1 MNPQSF
7 NIRITRED
15 ITLDEKI
22 ESLPSGPG
30 VYQHKDAEGKVLYVG
45 KAKSLRN
52 RVRQYFQKSR
62 SVDPRIEVML
72 SKATDLEIIV
82 TETEVEALILEANLI
97 KKLKP
102 RYNVSLKDDK
112 SYPYIVITNEPFPR
126 VFVTRQIRR
135 DGSRYFGPYTDVKNV
150 RAALKSVRDI
160 FMIRSCNYFI
170 DEESIRKRKIKV
182 CLDYHIKK
190 CEGPCEGLVSRERYN
205 AMIDQVAALLQGKT
219 ASLIESLS
227 GEMEQLAGQMKF
239 EEAALLRDRIKGL
252 QAYTEKQKVVDLD
265 RTDRDIIGFAVDGD
279 DACGVVFKLREGKM
293 IGRQH
298 YYMGNVDRKPAS
310 EVVETLLQQYYL
322 EADYI
327 PKEVLIPA
335 PIEDMEAL
343 QKWLSDRRGEQ
354 VIVAHPEE
362 GEEGKLVRLSNA
374 NAKYLLDELKVQKM
388 KRADY
393 IPHPVRSL
401 QRDLSLKELPR
412 KIECFDISNIQGTDS
427 VASMVVFVDGKPKKS
442 EYRKFKI
449 ASVAGPDD
457 FASMKE
463 VIRRRYSRLLEEH
476 QTLPDLIMVDGGK
489 GQLSSA
495 VEVLDSLGIHNQ
507 CIIGL
512 AKRLEE
518 VFLPGKGEPELIAK
532 NSTGLRLLQQVRD
545 EAHRFA
551 ISFHRS
557 LRTKRTLQTELHQI
571 GGVGEKRAKDLLE
584 AFGSVQGVKFATMD
598 QLAEIVDEKTAAK
611 IREYFDSADTTGSL
625 PGAEAGDKTNT
636 ERTENSKGH
645 REKD

>member
-1 MNPQSF
+1 MNPPSI

-15 ITLDEKI
+15 ISLDEKI
-22 ESLPSGPG
+22 ESLPAGPG

-62 SVDPRIEVML
+62 SLDARIEAML

-82 TETEVEALILEANLI
+82 TESEVEALILEANLI

-112 SYPYIVITNEPFPR
+112 SYPYIVITNEPYPR
-126 VFVTRQIRR
+126 VFVTRHVRR

-170 DEESIRKRKIKV
+170 DEESILKHKIKV

-205 AMIDQVAALLQGKT
+205 AMIDQVATLLQGKT
-219 ASLIESLS
+219 ASLIEDLTR
-227 GEMEQLAGQMKF
+227 EMEQLAAQMKF

-265 RTDRDIIGFAVDGD
+265 QTDRDIIGLAVEGD
-279 DACGVVFKLREGKM
+279 DACGVIFKLREGKM

-298 YYMGNVDRKPAS
+298 YYMGNVDQKSES
-310 EVVETLLQQYYL
+310 EVVETLVQQYYL

-327 PKEVLIPA
+327 PKEVLLPA
-335 PIEDMEAL
+335 PLEDMDAL
-343 QKWLSDRRGEQ
+343 QQWLSGRRREP
-354 VIVAHPEE
+354 VAVTHPTE

-449 ASVAGPDD
+449 ASVSGPDD

-495 VEVLDSLGIHNQ
+495 VEVLDALGIHNQ
-507 CIIGL
+507 SIIGL

-518 VFLPGKGEPELIAK
+518 VYLPGKSDPELIAK

-551 ISFHRS
+551 ITFHRS
-557 LRTKRTLQTELHQI
+557 LRTKRTRQTELHQI
-571 GGVGEKRAKDLLE
+571 EGVGEKRAKDLLE
-584 AFGSVQGVKFATMD
+584 AFGSVQGVKFATLD
-598 QLAEIVDEKTAAK
+598 QLAEIVDEKTAEK
-611 IREYFDSADTTGSL
+611 IREYFDSAEGGGSTL
-625 PGAEAGDKTNT
+625 DAE
-636 ERTENSKGH
+636 
-645 REKD
+645 EKSQDHKE

>member
-1 MNPQSF
+1 MDPRTF
-7 NIRITRED
+7 NIQITRED
-15 ITLDEKI
+15 ISLDEKI
-22 ESLPSGPG
+22 ESLPATPG

-62 SVDPRIEVML
+62 SVDPRIEAML
-72 SKATDLEIIV
+72 AKATDLEIIV

-112 SYPYIVITNEPFPR
+112 SYPYIVITNEPYPR
-126 VFVTRQIRR
+126 VFVTRQVRR

-150 RAALKSVRDI
+150 RSALKSVRDI

-170 DEESIRKRKIKV
+170 DDESIQKHKIKV

-205 AMIDQVAALLQGKT
+205 AMIDQVAALLKGKT
-219 ASLIESLS
+219 ALLIEDLTKD
-227 GEMEQLAGQMKF
+227 MEQLAAQMKF
-239 EEAALLRDRIKGL
+239 EDAALLRDRIKGL
-252 QAYTEKQKVVDLD
+252 QAYTERQKVVDLD
-265 RTDRDIIGFAVDGD
+265 QTDRDIMGFAVDGD
-279 DACGVVFKLREGKM
+279 DACGVIFKLREGKM

-298 YYMGNVDRKPAS
+298 YYMGNVDRRS
-310 EVVETLLQQYYL
+310 EGEVVETLVQQYYL

-327 PKEVLIPA
+327 PKEVLLPA
-335 PIEDMEAL
+335 PTDDTEAL
-343 QKWLSDRRGEQ
+343 QKWLSDRRGEP
-354 VIVAHPEE
+354 VAVTHPTE

-374 NAKYLLDELKVQKM
+374 NARYLLDELKVQKM

-401 QRDLSLKELPR
+401 QRDLSLRELPR

-427 VASMVVFVDGKPKKS
+427 VASMVVFMDGKPKKS

-449 ASVAGPDD
+449 GTVTGPDD

-463 VIRRRYSRLLEEH
+463 VIHRRYSRVLEEH

-507 CIIGL
+507 SIIGL

-518 VFLPGKGEPELIAK
+518 VYLPGKSEPELIAK

-551 ISFHRS
+551 ITFHRS
-557 LRTKRTLQTELHQI
+557 LRAKRTLQTELHQI

-584 AFGSVQGVKFATMD
+584 AFGSVQGVKFATLD
-598 QLAEIVDEKTAAK
+598 QLAEIVDEKTAEK
-611 IREYFDSADTTGSL
+611 IREYFDSAETSGTTPDAEDT
-625 PGAEAGDKTNT
+625 
-636 ERTENSKGH
+636 KGQ
-645 REKD
+645 KSNLDSGF